1 MVVVNNAKEIQLR
14 IIFINLILIII
25 VPMIIWFKENTMV
38 LFALVLIFGS
48 FVYRLFHLKYFQYEN
63 SGEVIS
69 IRYYHPFMKK
79 SRPNVEFPKNMVH
92 NIILKNERFAK
103 KIIFELKKSGKD
115 KTVRVRFCIQG
126 LSAKQLQLVMKS

>member
-38 LFALVLIFGS
+38 LFALVLIFGG

>member
-79 SRPNVEFPKNMVH
+79 SRPNAEFPKNMVH

>member
-103 KIIFELKKSGKD
+103 KIIFELKKNGKD
-115 KTVRVRFCIQG
+115 KTVRVRFCVQG